1 MNSLKMSLFALV
13 SCMFLCFTFP
23 SQASAAFSHQNIAD
37 RLLDKKDSTEV
48 YIRAIRAEF
57 TRINRLENL
66 RVDTIEANEY
76 STEGGEIRCYYEGKK
91 MVKLT
96 VSFYGEMGRS
106 YCEYYLRNGN
116 LIFSYQQKEEYE
128 EPIGNG
134 KVKVKLTE
142 EQRFYL
148 NNEQLIHYID
158 NSGNK
163 LTKEQLLEKQKFILE
178 EWSIMLNEISR
189 K

>member
-1 MNSLKMSLFALV
+1 MNYRKVGLYTGV
-13 SCMFLCFTFP
+13 SCLFLCFTFL
-23 SQASAAFSHQNIAD
+23 SLASVAFLHLNIAD
-37 RLLDKKDSTEV
+37 QLPDKKDSIEV

-57 TRINRLENL
+57 TRINKLENL

-116 LIFSYQQKEEYE
+116 LFFSYQQKEEYE

-134 KVKVKLTE
+134 KVKAKLTG

-163 LTKEQLLEKQKFILE
+163 LSKEQLLEKQKFILE